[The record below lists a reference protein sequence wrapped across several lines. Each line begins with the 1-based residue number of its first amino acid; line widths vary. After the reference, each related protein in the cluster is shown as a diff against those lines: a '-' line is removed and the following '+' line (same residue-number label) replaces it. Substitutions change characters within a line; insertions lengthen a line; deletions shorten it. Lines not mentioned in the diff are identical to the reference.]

1 MQSIFSLFPLQLK
14 GTVASEQ
21 LLLLEIEVFMSLVSA
36 EMSFCS
42 IVAVNFPEGSSID
55 VNSLLSDKPS
65 SFTFAFN
72 SLLNSSFSEVA
83 ITEGE
88 ASTYLV
94 SGVGIRVLVVSCASL
109 LGHSLFNMLL
119 CGEALATSFVDDL
132 EVNATAF
139 LLSLLLANVS
149 RPTFRD
155 PLFGPDALL
164 EILLVDANPL
174 RLITSLRVVFPCSVI
189 EPMNSLLGPEPLCGT
204 LLPADTNS
212 RARPTWRVDS
222 AKLPELA
229 PPETSGRVGVA
240 RLRNLSAP
248 V

>member
-1 MQSIFSLFPLQLK
+1 MQSIFSLLPLQLK

-94 SGVGIRVLVVSCASL
+94 SGVG
-109 LGHSLFNMLL
+109 
-119 CGEALATSFVDDL
+119 
-132 EVNATAF
+132 
-139 LLSLLLANVS
+139 
-149 RPTFRD
+149 
-155 PLFGPDALL
+155 
-164 EILLVDANPL
+164 
-174 RLITSLRVVFPCSVI
+174 
-189 EPMNSLLGPEPLCGT
+189 
-204 LLPADTNS
+204 
-212 RARPTWRVDS
+212 
-222 AKLPELA
+222 
-229 PPETSGRVGVA
+229 
-240 RLRNLSAP
+240 
-248 V
+248 